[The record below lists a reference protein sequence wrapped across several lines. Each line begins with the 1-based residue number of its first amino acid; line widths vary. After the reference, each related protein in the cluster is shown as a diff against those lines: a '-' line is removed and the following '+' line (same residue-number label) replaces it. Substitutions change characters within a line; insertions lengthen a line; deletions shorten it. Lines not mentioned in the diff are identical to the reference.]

1 MKIIATIALATVAA
15 QMRTIVGPQSVVAAK
30 PSKGGKGKGGKG
42 RKVKSQGTRG
52 DGVQWSAMRS
62 NKKISYQE
70 AGESF
75 TARAGKVLNHG
86 KGMHTLCYTNGR
98 DQGQCKTEEI
108 VYIAYKWDSAKNELT
123 AAGLDALGEFTF
135 NGGVQGDKTVIT
147 KTWISGIGGKMNL
160 VGTVNL
166 HALPDDSG
174 LFYGDFDFITD
185 KGVTGDG
192 RFASAFTAS
201 AQSSFDDDSLAKKPT
216 PPKKQARMF
225 F

>member
-1 MKIIATIALATVAA
+1 MKLIATIAAFVATTTTASS
-15 QMRTIVGPQSVVAAK
+15 IVQV
-30 PSKGGKGKGGKG
+30 
-42 RKVKSQGTRG
+42 QGTRD
-52 DGVQWSAMRS
+52 DGTPYSAIRS
-62 NKKISYQE
+62 KSLMAYQE
-70 AGESF
+70 GGESIVAAAGEVGQ
-75 TARAGKVLNHG
+75 AG
-86 KGMHTLCYTNGR
+86 KGMHTLCYTNGP
-98 DQGQCKTEEI
+98 DVGKCKTEEI
-108 VYIAYKWDSAKNELT
+108 VYTAYNWDSAKNELT

-147 KTWISGIGGKMNL
+147 KTWISGVGGKMNL
-160 VGTVNL
+160 VGTVSL
-166 HALPDDSG
+166 YALPDDSG